1 MNTKRFFLVT
11 ALFMAM
17 VPFEKANAQSLS
29 SLIAKCEE
37 VSSNQEISE
46 ANAALMALKN
56 TKFIGRDSVIQR
68 GEKCL
73 TFALGV
79 DTTFID
85 GQGFLTVD
93 EHLAAE
99 RARLLAEEAEERA
112 RLLAKEA
119 EERARLLAKEAEE
132 RARFLAEKEAEL
144 VRARVCELRGL
155 VRQYDKTI
163 SEAEAA
169 RQDRR
174 IETLSATTQE
184 CSSWFNESPRQAL
197 TNDVCNSIF
206 AASGLPNSTI
216 TGPSMLEEII
226 AESAGLLAKQEL
238 EAVVSSG
245 MLIEDYMAKYGS
257 EKEEADSYNCSE

>member
-99 RARLLAEEAEERA
+99 RARLLAE
-112 RLLAKEA
+112 EA

>member
-119 EERARLLAKEAEE
+119 EERAR
-132 RARFLAEKEAEL
+132 FLAEKEAEL

-206 AASGLPNSTI
+206 ATSGLPNSTI